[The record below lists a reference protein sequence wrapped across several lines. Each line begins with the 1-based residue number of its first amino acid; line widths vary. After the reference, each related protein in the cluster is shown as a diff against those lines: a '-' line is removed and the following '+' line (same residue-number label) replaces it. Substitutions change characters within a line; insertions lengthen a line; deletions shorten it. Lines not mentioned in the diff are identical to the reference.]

1 MSERTELIA
10 RKESL
15 RARLMQ
21 LRRELD
27 RERLRGSQGARRV
40 RQVEAQIE
48 QMEAE
53 ERELRLAID
62 RTAPEGSAS
71 GDSAGGDSGA

>member
-1 MSERTELIA
+1 MNHRTELIA
-10 RKESL
+10 RKESV
-15 RARLMQ
+15 RSRMQQ

-40 RQVEAQIE
+40 RQIETQIE
-48 QMEAE
+48 QLEAE

-62 RTAPEGSAS
+62 GA
-71 GDSAGGDSGA
+71 SAG